1 MARIHWTTH
10 VITLGDP
17 QDLLMSTARVALQ
30 VETQMDVQSELL
42 VAKALIAQV
51 VAGAMVQRRN
61 IIPFQMYPLQNGVL
75 ARLWR

>member
-17 QDLLMSTARVALQ
+17 QDLLMYIALAASQ
-30 VETQMDVQSELL
+30 VEIQMDVQSELL

-51 VAGAMVQRRN
+51 VAGAMVRRRN
-61 IIPFQMYPLQNGVL
+61 SIPFQMCP
-75 ARLWR
+75 